1 MRKRKSTTNAPCN
14 DCLLEIAPNG
24 TLRFL
29 WDDNLAPFLHLG
41 EASLQRAS
49 HVEPSGSAW
58 VADMT
63 HVGGSVLGPFVLRKE
78 ALAAERNWLQLHGLG
93 RRVNSSTLQNTT

>member
-1 MRKRKSTTNAPCN
+1 MRKRKSITQERNS
-14 DCLLEIAPNG
+14 DCLLEIAPDG

-29 WDDNLAPFLHLG
+29 WDDSLAPLLHLG

-49 HVEPSGSAW
+49 YVEPSGNAW

-63 HVGGSVLGPFVLRKE
+63 PVGGSVLGPFALRRE
-78 ALAAERNWLQLHGLG
+78 ALQAEHDWLRQHGLG
-93 RRVNSSTLQNTT
+93 RRVNSPTPQNRT